1 MNSMTG
7 YGRGESLFEGLRI
20 SIELSSVNRKQAE
33 FYLSLPRELE
43 SLENRIRERLTQS
56 IARGRVNFRLS
67 VDYGRNRSPNRLKLN
82 GDLARQY
89 LQEIQRLGKAL
100 KLDSSV
106 SIDTL
111 LRAPGVIELHSPLE
125 DPESLWSAVSQAI
138 DRSLTAF
145 LKMRAK
151 EGSSLSRD
159 LQSRIRLLRKSAGSI
174 AKLAPDVVVRHRSAL
189 VERIQT
195 AGLSLALD
203 DERLVKEVVLFA
215 DRTDITEE
223 LTRLESHFAQF
234 KDCLTS
240 SEPVGRKLDFLV
252 QEMNREINTIG
263 SKANDSAI
271 GSLVIEMKAELE
283 RFREQAQ
290 NVE

>member
-1 MNSMTG
+1 
-7 YGRGESLFEGLRI
+7 
-20 SIELSSVNRKQAE
+20 
-33 FYLSLPRELE
+33 LE

-138 DRSLTAF
+138 DRSMTAF